1 MFLKSIVETQEH
13 APSYYAATAN
23 IQSRYPQL
31 QDDLEVDVVIVGG
44 GFSGVA
50 TVVELGES
58 SPSTTRTKI
67 TNCGACGIVHI
78 PLAWRWEKHC
88 RVYLPLDIG

>member
-31 QDDLEVDVVIVGG
+31 QGDLEVDVVIVGG
-44 GFSGVA
+44 GFSVVA
-50 TVVELGES
+50 TSVELVERGYS
-58 SPSTTRTKI
+58 
-67 TNCGACGIVHI
+67 VVL
-78 PLAWRWEKHC
+78 LAAIRRGW
-88 RVYLPLDIG
+88 